1 VSVAQERRAELECYE
16 GSLLDDRATWHCL
29 HGIPVLRCPSPPFA
43 TITAAPRAE
52 AVERFF
58 PKIAYCCSDV
68 VLLLGTDPL
77 HNL

>member
-1 VSVAQERRAELECYE
+1 
-16 GSLLDDRATWHCL
+16 
-29 HGIPVLRCPSPPFA
+29 VLRCPSPPFA